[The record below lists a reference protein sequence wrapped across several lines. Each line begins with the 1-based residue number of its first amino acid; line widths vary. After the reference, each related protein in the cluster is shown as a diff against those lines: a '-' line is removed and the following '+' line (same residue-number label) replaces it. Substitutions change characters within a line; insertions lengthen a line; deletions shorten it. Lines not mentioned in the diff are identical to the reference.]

1 MELIL
6 MMMMVVIVVMV
17 VVVVVVKMMM
27 MMINRIFFVQYE
39 LLWLQEMKMLAA
51 LSQTPVLKVKDNL
64 DCIWGRDDTATLQV
78 VPLGCLF
85 LNCILDSLSVSIQ
98 LYTIFMY
105 KYAYN
110 CWLNVRYK

>member
-6 MMMMVVIVVMV
+6 MMMIVVMV
-17 VVVVVVKMMM
+17 VKMMMMM

-39 LLWLQEMKMLAA
+39 LLWLQEMKILAA